1 MATHSSI
8 LAWKIPWT
16 EEPGGPQ
23 SMGSQSR
30 PRLSTSAAYILLSSI
45 SPSCSHH
52 LSSGLFQ
59 DESLTSGTSKAARVA
74 FLKYEWSDQNE
85 NHINPN
91 LNVFRASSL
100 AARENLH
107 TCTWDI
113 RLFISWV
120 LPVYLHHLYQ
130 LSHHTTYFSILNFQ
144 FNSSVVSNSLQ
155 PHESQQARPPCPS
168 PSLGVHSNSR
178 PSSWWCHPAIS
189 SSVVPCSSCTQSLP
203 ASGSFPMSQLFSW
216 CGQSTGVSALA

>member
-1 MATHSSI
+1 MKIVSYLLLKKEMATHSRI

-30 PRLSTSAAYILLSSI
+30 PWLSTSAAYILLSRI
-45 SPSCSHH
+45 STSCSHH
-52 LSSGLFQ
+52 FSSGLFR
-59 DESLTSGTSKAARVA
+59 DESLTSGTNKASRVA
-74 FLKYEWSDQNE
+74 FLKCEWSDQNE
-85 NHINPN
+85 NYINPN

-107 TCTWDI
+107 TWAWHV

-130 LSHHTTYFSILNFQ
+130 LSHHTTYFSVL
-144 FNSSVVSNSLQ
+144 NSLQ
-155 PHESQQARPPCPS
+155 TPKYNLLFHA
-168 PSLGVHSNSR
+168 
-178 PSSWWCHPAIS
+178 
-189 SSVVPCSSCTQSLP
+189 SLP
-203 ASGSFPMSQLFSW
+203 VHIPLILSWNTFLF
-216 CGQSTGVSALA
+216 TLLTSADKL